1 MEASIE
7 RKGGDEVLMRRL
19 HIVYFLRRKGK
30 IEHPHLIT
38 VHHLNNNSVHLRGA
52 YFL

>member
-1 MEASIE
+1 MEAS
-7 RKGGDEVLMRRL
+7 RKGKGGDKVLMRRL
-19 HIVYFLRRKGK
+19 HIVYFLSRKGK

-52 YFL
+52 HFL

>member
-1 MEASIE
+1 MEASRE
-7 RKGGDEVLMRRL
+7 RKGGDEVLMRSL

-30 IEHPHLIT
+30 IEQPYLIT
-38 VHHLNNNSVHLRGA
+38 VHHINNNDIHLRGA